1 MIDAAGTH
9 TIVIDQGSTFSMA
22 LMVTD
27 DDGIP
32 YDLSGYTS
40 KMQIRTA
47 PADDG
52 GTILATT
59 CTTADGSIVKVD
71 GWIIPTI
78 PAATTAAMPPGA
90 WVWDIDVTSPD
101 ASETSTLLRGSALI
115 RAETTR

>member
-47 PADDG
+47 PADDN
-52 GTILATT
+52 GTILAT
-59 CTTADGSIVKVD
+59 CTTSNGSIVKAD

-78 PAATTAAMPPGA
+78 ASATTADMPSGA

-101 ASETSTLLRGSALI
+101 ASETSTLLRGSALV